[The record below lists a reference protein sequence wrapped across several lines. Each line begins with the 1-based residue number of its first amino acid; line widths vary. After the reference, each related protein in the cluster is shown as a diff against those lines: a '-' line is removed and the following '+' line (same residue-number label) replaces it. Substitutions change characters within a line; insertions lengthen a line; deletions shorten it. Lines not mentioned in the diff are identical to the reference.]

1 MAAKAQRKADR
12 EQEQKQEQEE
22 RESSQAVEDLGSEEY
37 DGEDVNDNDDDE
49 VYEPRNCKKRKRR
62 SCEKGKLAT
71 KLDSPV

>member
-37 DGEDVNDNDDDE
+37 DGEDV
-49 VYEPRNCKKRKRR
+49 KR
-62 SCEKGKLAT
+62 
-71 KLDSPV
+71 